1 MRIYEVELN
10 ILGTIST
17 KSPIN
22 FSTEKEL
29 EIGAIFNSAVKISS
43 NQQGLKISTTVRTNS
58 EDRARKI
65 AFLFIGKMLDVLSF
79 KLDKPLN
86 ISENEIVNKSLRGN
100 VKAIVEKEEFRNAF
114 ETSRILNLENTTFLR
129 GLNWYRKG
137 LYSDDPFDKFLAF
150 WNSISI
156 VATKYHTPN
165 ERTAGGSINQIWNCF
180 ETLWTTDIANWDGIN
195 NNDRWINQ
203 MNDIRNNIAHGLI
216 PIEIEYVEDVISK
229 LENVKFVAYK
239 FLTEWFETRLIIN
252 YR

>member
-114 ETSRILNLENTTFLR
+114 EKSRILNLENTTFLR

-180 ETLWTTDIANWDGIN
+180 ETLWTNNIANWDGIN

-239 FLTEWFETRLIIN
+239 FLTGWFETQLN
-252 YR
+252 N